1 MMMVRDAVAGDLEQ
15 IVEIARHSDT
25 AAQWSREEYEKLLHK
40 DKDTARRQVLL
51 VVEEQSV
58 EEQSVEEQ
66 RRVQGFIAAC
76 AVLDEWEIENI
87 AVSGAARRRGLAS
100 LLLREFMQ
108 RAQTQGAKH
117 IFLEV
122 RESNRAARAF
132 YAKWAFVEAGRRPTY
147 YRDPPEDALI
157 LKFSFSATLEF

>member
-1 MMMVRDAVAGDLEQ
+1 MVRDAVAGDLEQ
-15 IVEIARHSDT
+15 IADIARHSDT
-25 AAQWSREEYEKLLHK
+25 AAQWSREEYEKLLGSK
-40 DKDTARRQVLL
+40 DKDADTARQQVML
-51 VVEEQSV
+51 VVEEQSH
-58 EEQSVEEQ
+58 
-66 RRVQGFIAAC
+66 VQGFLAAC

-87 AVSGAARRRGLAS
+87 AVRGASRRRGLAS
-100 LLLREFMQ
+100 LLLRELLQ

-132 YAKWAFVEAGRRPTY
+132 YAKGAFVEAGRRLAY

-157 LKFSFSATLEF
+157 LKFSFPATLEF

>member
-1 MMMVRDAVAGDLEQ
+1 MMMVRDAVSGDLEQ

-58 EEQSVEEQ
+58 EEQS
-66 RRVQGFIAAC
+66 RVQGFVAAC

-100 LLLREFMQ
+100 LLLREFLQ

-122 RESNRAARAF
+122 RESNQAARAF